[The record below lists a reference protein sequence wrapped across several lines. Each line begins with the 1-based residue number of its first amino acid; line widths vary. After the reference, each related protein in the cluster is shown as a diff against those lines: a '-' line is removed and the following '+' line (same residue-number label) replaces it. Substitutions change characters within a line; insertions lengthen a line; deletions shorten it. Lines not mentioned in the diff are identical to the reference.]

1 MSQGKEFLVAVSATE
16 GGTKA
21 NVELQGDLTI
31 NPGKTVQQQVYKNG
45 QESFQNDAGFNISF
59 TMGNS
64 APLATSE
71 ALLWTLHDSGD
82 VGYFEITN
90 AKTGG
95 VEWTFAGRVA
105 ISTVSAPVSGA
116 TQVTVNVGAVGTVTR
131 GTAST

>member
-1 MSQGKEFLVAVSATE
+1 MSQGKEFLIAVSATSA
-16 GGTKA
+16 GAKA

-31 NPGKTVQQQVYKNG
+31 NPGKSIQPQVYKNG
-45 QESFQNDAGFNISF
+45 QESFQNDQGFNISF

-82 VGYFEITN
+82 VGYFEVTN
-90 AKTGG
+90 AITGG

-131 GTAST
+131 GVASA